1 MQRVTREW
9 NHVISLT
16 IYWKQDG
23 IFEGKNNK
31 EKVIKQDD
39 IWTEAQHSTTASY
52 SVRGKTSERRD
63 TLSKTRLMLE
73 AAYNITNIILLQ
85 QKALEKSL
93 WRKKVQQQQKNLLRK
108 SATKNKGKP
117 T

>member
-1 MQRVTREW
+1 
-9 NHVISLT
+9 
-16 IYWKQDG
+16 
-23 IFEGKNNK
+23 
-31 EKVIKQDD
+31 
-39 IWTEAQHSTTASY
+39 
-52 SVRGKTSERRD
+52 
-63 TLSKTRLMLE
+63 MLE

-93 WRKKVQQQQKNLLRK
+93 WRKKVQQQQKNLLKK